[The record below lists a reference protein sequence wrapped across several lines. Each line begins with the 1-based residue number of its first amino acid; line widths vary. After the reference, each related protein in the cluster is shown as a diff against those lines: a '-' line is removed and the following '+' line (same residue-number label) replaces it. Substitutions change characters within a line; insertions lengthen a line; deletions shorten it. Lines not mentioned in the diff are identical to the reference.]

1 MKPGDLI
8 LTRDGELGI
17 ILTEPR
23 LSEDCEPGGEAYPH
37 EEYYI
42 INVQF
47 GGLREDVA
55 TDEVEIISY
64 AQRWRNPARKT

>member
-8 LTRDGELGI
+8 VDRDGQLGI

-23 LSEDCEPGGEAYPH
+23 LSEDCEPGGEAYPN
-37 EEYYI
+37 EEYYLME
-42 INVQF
+42 VQF
-47 GGLREDVA
+47 ATWRESIA

-64 AQRWRNPARKT
+64 AQR

>member
-23 LSEDCEPGGEAYPH
+23 LSEDCEPGGEAYPN
-37 EEYYI
+37 EEYYLI
-42 INVQF
+42 EVQF
-47 GGLREDVA
+47 ATWREPVA
-55 TDEVEIISY
+55 TDEVELINEFSS
-64 AQRWRNPARKT
+64 W

>member
-8 LTRDGELGI
+8 VDRDGQLGI

-23 LSEDCEPGGEAYPH
+23 LSADCEPGGEAYPN
-37 EEYYI
+37 EEYYLI
-42 INVQF
+42 DVQF
-47 GGLREDVA
+47 ATWIEPVA

-64 AQRWRNPARKT
+64 AQRG